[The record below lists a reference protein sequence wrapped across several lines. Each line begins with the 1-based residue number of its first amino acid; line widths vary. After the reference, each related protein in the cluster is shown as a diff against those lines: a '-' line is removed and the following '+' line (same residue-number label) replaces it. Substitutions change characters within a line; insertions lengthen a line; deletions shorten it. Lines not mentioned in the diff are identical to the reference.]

1 MVGRQ
6 VPHAFVAL
14 DESLERIAVV
24 TPTCYVLPLQFA
36 EGDGFVSGIHV
47 DTPES
52 WHWSRFPPLEGGIPG
67 TAVRGSVPMVP
78 GTKKQPMSGTG
89 ED

>member
-6 VPHAFVAL
+6 IPDTFVAL

-24 TPTCYVLPLQFA
+24 TPTCYVLPFPFA
-36 EGDGFVSGIHV
+36 EGDRFMSGIHAV
-47 DTPES
+47 IPEG

-78 GTKKQPMSGTG
+78 GTRKQPISRAR
-89 ED
+89 EV